1 MKKTIALLSLL
12 IILAITSTQSANA
25 TFIHNKGYISVN
37 TSSETEISPD
47 TAQLSVV
54 IKTSDE
60 KSMQTASEENKK
72 ISEKVFKELNSL
84 INTEKGDYVKTSYYN
99 ASPIYSYINSKRVFD
114 KYEVTNTI
122 TVYTK
127 NIEKLGNM
135 IDNSITLGASNIENL
150 QFSTSNYESKCND
163 LIKNASI
170 KAQERASEIANSLS
184 TKISGVRSI
193 ETSCNANQYN
203 TPRMYYAKNMIS
215 DVASSVRV
223 EGNSTAI
230 ATGTI
235 KIYANVNA
243 SFFVK

>member
-25 TFIHNKGYISVN
+25 TFIQNKGYISVN

-114 KYEVTNTI
+114 KYEVPFDCGDSSI
-122 TVYTK
+122 V
-127 NIEKLGNM
+127 LG
-135 IDNSITLGASNIENL
+135 TLDE
-150 QFSTSNYESKCND
+150 
-163 LIKNASI
+163 LIL
-170 KAQERASEIANSLS
+170 E
-184 TKISGVRSI
+184 
-193 ETSCNANQYN
+193 
-203 TPRMYYAKNMIS
+203 
-215 DVASSVRV
+215 
-223 EGNSTAI
+223 
-230 ATGTI
+230 
-235 KIYANVNA
+235 
-243 SFFVK
+243 

>member
-1 MKKTIALLSLL
+1 MKKMFTILSL
-12 IILAITSTQSANA
+12 IAILTISSTQIAQANI
-25 TFIHNKGYISVN
+25 TQNKGYISVN
-37 TSSETEISPD
+37 TSSETEITPD

-60 KSMQTASEENKK
+60 KSMQIASEKNKK

-84 INTEKGDYVKTSYYN
+84 INLEKGDYVKTSYYN

-127 NIEKLGNM
+127 NIEKLGTM
-135 IDNSITLGASNIENL
+135 IDNSITLGATNIENL
-150 QFSTSNYESKCND
+150 QFSTSNYEDKCND
-163 LIKNASI
+163 LITSAAI
-170 KAQERASEIANSLS
+170 KAQERAGEIAKSLS
-184 TKISGVRSI
+184 TKIEGVRSI

-203 TPRMYYAKNMIS
+203 TSRLYLAKNFVS
-215 DVASSVRV
+215 DVASSLQA
-223 EGNSTAI
+223 EGNTTAI

-243 SFFVK
+243 SFYVK